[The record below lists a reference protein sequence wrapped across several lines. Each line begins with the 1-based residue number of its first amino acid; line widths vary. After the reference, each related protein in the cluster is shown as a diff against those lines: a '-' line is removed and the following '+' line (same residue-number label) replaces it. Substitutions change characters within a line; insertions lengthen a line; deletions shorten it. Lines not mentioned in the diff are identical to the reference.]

1 MVGGIGGG
9 GRGRVMGVRILLL
22 VLMVSLGRQEIC
34 EEKKWNSFRLN
45 RFQETSRFDAAF
57 RMYFPTTSGLD
68 TLQKYCVT
76 MSRHLQKLSLSLPI
90 ACGRVWSLD
99 LLSEV
104 LYLLLISVE
113 IL

>member
-45 RFQETSRFDAAF
+45 RFQETSRFDVAF
-57 RMYFPTTSGLD
+57 RMYFPTSGLD

-76 MSRHLQKLSLSLPI
+76 MSRHLQKLSLSLSRSPVV
-90 ACGRVWSLD
+90 ASGVWT
-99 LLSEV
+99 
-104 LYLLLISVE
+104 
-113 IL
+113 